1 MRNIFEV
8 ASGLA
13 LGAAALGIG
22 LTLVAMSYHASGFI
36 LSGAG
41 LFVLLT
47 HLRLCEVRFLVFR
60 TRTRCTANHLRFR

>member
-47 HLRLCEVRFLVFR
+47 QTLGALKTNKV
-60 TRTRCTANHLRFR
+60 NHVKVHDADLAAV